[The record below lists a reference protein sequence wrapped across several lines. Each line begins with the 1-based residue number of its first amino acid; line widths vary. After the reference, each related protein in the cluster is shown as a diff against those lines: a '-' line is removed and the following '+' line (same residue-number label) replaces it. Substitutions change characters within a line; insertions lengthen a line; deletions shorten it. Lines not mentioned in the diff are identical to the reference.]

1 MKERKRKHD
10 GRVEQNDWLVVDVEI
25 VRHEGEFPAEIGI
38 QSKLMSDFEVEKLGF
53 DGVKLA
59 SLRSIE
65 LIGWVYDHS
74 T

>member
-65 LIGWVYDHS
+65 LIG
-74 T
+74 